1 MYYLPGSHRSW
12 RLTDPQTHC
21 PLSLS
26 EWISCP
32 HSQSPRILLEQ
43 SYQCEPCI
51 LSELPTIYMNIAC
64 KIEEGK
70 TQRYCNFNQV
80 WYWPMFQKKK
90 ETCRTVPSWQVLV
103 KKLSWVDLKIT
114 DSHGILY
121 SCFDSHYWLEE
132 LLQGHWL
139 NLI

>member
-12 RLTDPQTHC
+12 KWTDLQTHC

-32 HSQSPRILLEQ
+32 HSQSQQILLEQ

-64 KIEEGK
+64 KIEEDK

-80 WYWPMFQKKK
+80 WYGPMFQKKDK
-90 ETCRTVPSWQVLV
+90 CRTVLSWQVLV

-121 SCFDSHYWLEE
+121 SCFDSHYWAEE
-132 LLQGHWL
+132 FLQGHWL

>member
-80 WYWPMFQKKK
+80 WYGPMFPKKD
-90 ETCRTVPSWQVLV
+90 TCRTVLSWQVLV

-121 SCFDSHYWLEE
+121 SCFDSHYWPEE